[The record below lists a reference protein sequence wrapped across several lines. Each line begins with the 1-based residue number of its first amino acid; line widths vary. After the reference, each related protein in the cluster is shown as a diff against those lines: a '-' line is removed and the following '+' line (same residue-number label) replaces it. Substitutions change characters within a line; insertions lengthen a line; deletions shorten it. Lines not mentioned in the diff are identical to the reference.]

1 MRRASAGRAVRWLSV
16 LALVALVAG
25 TSLAQST
32 PPAAPS
38 ASDAPGISERLG
50 AAARARVLARITNK
64 YDPWFKKYTKR
75 YFGPTGDWR
84 LFKAQGVAESELN
97 PRAVSRVGARGLM
110 QLMPATFGAVA
121 ANRPWM
127 TSIDSPEANIAAG
140 LLHDRDLWVLW
151 TSRVDDVERPR
162 FTFASYNAGEGTIF
176 RAVGV
181 AKASNLDATHWG
193 NIAQVASKVRNW
205 RHEETLG
212 YVEKIEGTYSVLR
225 SAR

>member
-1 MRRASAGRAVRWLSV
+1 MRRAGRERVVRWLSV
-16 LALVALVAG
+16 LALAALVAG
-25 TSLAQST
+25 TLRAQSAL
-32 PPAAPS
+32 PAATS
-38 ASDAPGISERLG
+38 APDAAGISERLG
-50 AAARARVLARITNK
+50 AAARARALARITNK

-75 YFGPTGDWR
+75 YFGPAGDWR

-110 QLMPATFGAVA
+110 QLMPATFGLVA
-121 ANRPWM
+121 ANRSWM

-151 TSRVDDVERPR
+151 TPRVDDTERPR
-162 FTFASYNAGEGTIF
+162 FMFASYNAGEGTIF
-176 RAVGV
+176 RAIGV
-181 AKASNLDATHWG
+181 AKASNLDATRWE
-193 NIAQVASKVRNW
+193 NIAQVAPTVRNW
-205 RHEETLG
+205 RHAETLG